1 MPTKRGNK
9 GAGARM
15 MRAGIA
21 NRDIAFAAVV
31 VLVLAMLF
39 VPLPPVLLDLG
50 LAISLSVSVLVLMV
64 SLWIARPLDFN
75 SFPTVLLV
83 VTMLRLAL
91 NIASTRLIL
100 SEGHTGTDA
109 AGGVI
114 EGFSQFIVGGN
125 FVIGAVIF
133 LILVIINFI
142 VITKGSTRIA
152 EVSARFYLDSMP
164 GKQMAIDADL
174 GAGLIND
181 EEARRRRKE
190 LEDESS
196 FYGSMDGASKF
207 VRGDAVAGL
216 IITAINLIGGALIG
230 ILQHQMSV
238 GDAMSVYMTLTIGDG
253 LVSQVPALVVS
264 LAAGLIVTKGGTVG
278 AANEAVI
285 RQLGGFPKALYMSA
299 VLLFGMG
306 LLPSFPILIFTALA
320 LVLAGLGLMVQR
332 MEAREAERRA
342 ISAAQGGATPDM
354 TPEEV
359 LKEMMK
365 VDPLRLDLGAGVV
378 PLVEAADAALP
389 SKIQGLRKLFGRDYG
404 FVLPAL
410 RIRDEPT
417 LGTDEYAIRVN
428 GIQVAKGRIS
438 PGNVMVI
445 MPHTDRPD
453 LAGERGRDPTFGLE
467 VIWVSP
473 EDGVELERSGLTVV
487 DAENVIT
494 THLTEVIRENM
505 SDFVSYAA
513 TQALIADQDRDYQK
527 LAADLPGGAPVVL
540 LQQVLQGLLAERVS
554 IRNLPMILE
563 AIAELGRPANP
574 QLIIEHVRRRLSR
587 QICDSLTD
595 EAGLIPVIT
604 LSPAWEAEFAAA
616 VRVEADGTGFLLPP
630 KRAQEFVLAAR
641 TVIQRFAQGD
651 SWPALLVD
659 QEVRPHV
666 RAMLERVSPKTPIL
680 SHAEVH
686 RRAGIRT
693 VGTVGS

>member
-1 MPTKRGNK
+1 M
-9 GAGARM
+9 
-15 MRAGIA
+15 
-21 NRDIAFAAVV
+21 
-31 VLVLAMLF
+31 
-39 VPLPPVLLDLG
+39 
-50 LAISLSVSVLVLMV
+50 
-64 SLWIARPLDFN
+64 
-75 SFPTVLLV
+75 
-83 VTMLRLAL
+83 
-91 NIASTRLIL
+91 
-100 SEGHTGTDA
+100 
-109 AGGVI
+109 
-114 EGFSQFIVGGN
+114 
-125 FVIGAVIF
+125 
-133 LILVIINFI
+133 
-142 VITKGSTRIA
+142 
-152 EVSARFYLDSMP
+152 
-164 GKQMAIDADL
+164 
-174 GAGLIND
+174 
-181 EEARRRRKE
+181 
-190 LEDESS
+190 
-196 FYGSMDGASKF
+196 
-207 VRGDAVAGL
+207 
-216 IITAINLIGGALIG
+216 
-230 ILQHQMSV
+230 
-238 GDAMSVYMTLTIGDG
+238 
-253 LVSQVPALVVS
+253 
-264 LAAGLIVTKGGTVG
+264 G

-299 VLLFGMG
+299 FLLFGMG

-320 LVLAGLGLMVQR
+320 LILAGLGLMVQR
-332 MEAREAERRA
+332 GEAREADRRA
-342 ISAAQGGATPDM
+342 IAAAEGGATPDM
-354 TPEEV
+354 SPGEV
-359 LKEMMK
+359 LKEMMR

-428 GIQVAKGRIS
+428 GVQVARGRIS

-445 MPHTDRPD
+445 LPHAERPD
-453 LAGERGRDPTFGLE
+453 LSGERGRDPTFGLE
-467 VIWVSP
+467 VIWVNP
-473 EDGVELERSGLTVV
+473 EDGAELERTGLTVV

-505 SDFVSYAA
+505 PEFVSYAA
-513 TQALIADQDRDYQK
+513 TQALIADQDREYQK
-527 LAADLPGGAPVVL
+527 LAADLPGGSPVVL

-563 AIAELGRPANP
+563 AVAELGRPAPP

-587 QICDSLTD
+587 QICDALTD
-595 EAGLIPVIT
+595 EAGLVPVIT
-604 LSPAWEAEFAAA
+604 LAPAWEAEFAAA

-680 SHAEVH
+680 SHAELH